1 MTYFDLSKLTLA
13 SANVLNAFESN
24 CNGERRVKVAE
35 DYLHQKCQIPY
46 YQNKNWLSVFRLLS
60 LQLKPELGRMRPAG

>member
-46 YQNKNWLSVFRLLS
+46 YQNKN
-60 LQLKPELGRMRPAG
+60 